1 MRALRTSVA
10 TLCFLFV
17 PFLLIA
23 GEGQIRRSPNAVKG
37 EYIVVLNDSVARED
51 VPAIAHQVAAQHG
64 GSIKRIWQDA
74 LKGYFALMTE
84 AQAQALSHNPNVK
97 YVEENARMFLSAR
110 VPTNV
115 DPACDYPSNCTT
127 SDNRL
132 WHLDVLDQND
142 AVGTHDYAYC
152 TDGSGVYVYIVDTG
166 VMRAHREFNNDPNR
180 VADGYNASGDCL
192 NVDVN
197 GHCLA
202 YQDYYPAYDPCHGS
216 PTPQDSDVNQEVLG
230 NSHGTGVGSVVAGR
244 NIGVAKNATIVPIKV
259 TRCGEFSSK
268 LIQRNTTYPPGV
280 IVRSNDHFYRTL
292 NTGTTG
298 PSVPNPCC
306 SPDGTLSL
314 QFIDST
320 ILFNTDTVQMSIEG
334 LDWILRPVTQ
344 GGNPYPKSPAVVS
357 LSTFRVVGSDG
368 DSSFEDAITSVLLAG
383 ITVIASAN
391 NQDANACDTSPGR
404 MSRNN
409 PNNPNDPNRPY
420 KVITAGGTMLRNN
433 PDSNPATGGASVNLP
448 EPAYNSS
455 KATLLARWRC
465 NAGDSDTCS
474 ANIYSQP
481 PPMTPSPSM
490 DPTDYSS
497 WNLGSNGGQCVTLF
511 APAKNIPVANIS
523 ADSNGNPTMYRDSRA
538 TAGLASGTSWSAP
551 FVAGVAARILQ
562 SNPTYSVDQVY
573 SALMGNTTADL
584 DPTEL
589 DPPGITGTPNAL
601 LHIPDVSIAPLPAT
615 ITGPVTASA
624 SGTAPLTYQWYLVN
638 SNFVDHSND
647 AAATPVAGAT
657 SGTLDLNP
665 RVAGTFFVRVAS
677 SCGSADSTFTTFPC
691 QTAAITSQPTANPST
706 VVSGGSSTL
715 SIGVT
720 GTSNVIQWFNSS
732 NVFIG
737 YGASILVTPTATTTY
752 YALVSNPCTSTLTSA
767 NVTVTVCFLPAIT
780 SQPTATPS
788 TIDVGGSSTL
798 SIAVSGATTIQWFNG
813 TTAIGTGTS
822 IVVSPA
828 GTTVYHAVV
837 SNSCGSV
844 TSANVKVTVCSP
856 GLGTTFTATPSTIS
870 AGQTSKLEVG
880 GATGTATLTYLWFKS
895 DGTQVGTS
903 TNKKLNVTPSVTTSY
918 YYKVSNSCGTT
929 GPSTTVTVTVQ

>member
-1 MRALRTSVA
+1 
-10 TLCFLFV
+10 
-17 PFLLIA
+17 
-23 GEGQIRRSPNAVKG
+23 
-37 EYIVVLNDSVARED
+37 
-51 VPAIAHQVAAQHG
+51 
-64 GSIKRIWQDA
+64 
-74 LKGYFALMTE
+74 MTE
-84 AQAQALSHNPNVK
+84 AQALALSHNPNVK
-97 YVEENARMFLSAR
+97 YVEENAEMFRSAR

-152 TDGSGVYVYIVDTG
+152 TDGSGVYVYIVDAG

-180 VADGYNASGDCL
+180 VADGYNASGD
-192 NVDVN
+192 
-197 GHCLA
+197 G
-202 YQDYYPAYDPCHGS
+202 DYYPAYDPCHGS
-216 PTPQDSDVNQEVLG
+216 PTPQDFNMSAEVFG

-259 TRCGEFSSK
+259 DRCGEFSAK
-268 LIQRNTTYPPGV
+268 RILRNTTYPPGV
-280 IVRSNDHFYRTL
+280 IVISNQNFYRTL

-306 SPDGTLSL
+306 SPDGTLNL
-314 QFIDST
+314 EFLGNDGST
-320 ILFNTDTVQMSIEG
+320 NSGTVQMTIEG

-357 LSTFRVVGSDG
+357 LSTYRVVGTDG
-368 DSSFEDAITSVLLAG
+368 VTNIPTGSSLSLEDAIANLLKYNNGQG

-409 PNNPNDPNRPY
+409 PNNPNDPNHPY

-433 PDSNPATGGASVNLP
+433 PDSNPATGGGAVNLP

-465 NAGDSDTCS
+465 NPGDSDPCS

-481 PPMTPSPSM
+481 PPTTPNPAT
-490 DPTDYSS
+490 DPTGYTN
-497 WNLGSNGGQCVTLF
+497 WTLGSNGGQCVTLF

-523 ADSNGNPTMYRDSRA
+523 ADANGNPTMYRNSRA
-538 TAGLASGTSWSAP
+538 DQGFASGTSWSAP
-551 FVAGVAARILQ
+551 FVAGVVARILQ
-562 SNPTYSVDQVY
+562 SNPSYSVDQVY
-573 SALMGNTTADL
+573 SALMSNTTADL

-657 SGTLDLNP
+657 SATLDLNP

-677 SCGSADSTFTTFPC
+677 SCGSADSNFTTFPC
-691 QTAAITSQPTANPST
+691 QTAAITSQPTANPAT

-737 YGASILVTPTATTTY
+737 NGASIQVTPTATTTY

-788 TIDVGGSSTL
+788 TIDAGGSSTL
-798 SIAVSGATTIQWFNG
+798 SIAVSGATTVQWFNG

-903 TNKKLNVTPSVTTSY
+903 TNKKLNVTPTVTTSY
-918 YYKVSNSCGTT
+918 YYEVSNSCGTT
-929 GPSTTVTVTVQ
+929 GPSPTVTVTVQ